1 MTKLRILKN
10 SKNLVGWSA
19 SYGKTKTNSLDSPVH
34 SLLSSQ
40 ELACGRSSMSGSGQ
54 CCRILRFV
62 PRGPSFFCTC
72 SLTQETDCQ
81 ESLTCFDFLSS
92 VKPKECPGKGREERG
107 KGMITSPAT
116 SGRVTP
122 PLRVTFQVE
131 PTPSSTALSLTKC
144 PLLAWSLVPIISYS
158 VNSSFIKLCLDY
170 TSFFFPLLQPI
181 KSPVIITM
189 DHWGCFSSWTLS

>member
-1 MTKLRILKN
+1 MEKLRQTLWTAQFILCWVLR
-10 SKNLVGWSA
+10 SWPVAGLPWVAVASA
-19 SYGKTKTNSLDSPVH
+19 AG
-34 SLLSSQ
+34 SSA
-40 ELACGRSSMSGSGQ
+40 L
-54 CCRILRFV
+54 
-62 PRGPSFFCTC
+62 
-72 SLTQETDCQ
+72 
-81 ESLTCFDFLSS
+81 FLEVRHSS
-92 VKPKECPGKGREERG
+92 VPALWLRRQTVRNHWPVLTSYLRLSQRSALERAGKREERG
-107 KGMITSPAT
+107 LITSPAT